1 MTCTV
6 SLAEYFTR
14 YVYRCVIVPTI
25 LLPTGLIHM
34 GQDHRAVLGAH
45 WHVSSESRLLTNR
58 KQTDNIVRPL
68 RCEMDDLRGRVHG
81 ATVLYTVHGGAQPW

>member
-25 LLPTGLIHM
+25 LLPTGLIHL
-34 GQDHRAVLGAH
+34 GQDHRAETIILAIYDLFQDYVVL
-45 WHVSSESRLLTNR
+45 
-58 KQTDNIVRPL
+58 I
-68 RCEMDDLRGRVHG
+68 
-81 ATVLYTVHGGAQPW
+81 